1 MITHVLKDGTVLED
15 VSSVTVPQ
23 EVTKRVVAIMLD
35 VRKERKK
42 NEKND

>member
-1 MITHVLKDGTVLED
+1 MVTHVLKDGRVIKD
-15 VSSVTVPQ
+15 IGSVTVPQ

-35 VRKERKK
+35 VRKERNK